1 MIERM
6 LVYPARMLKNLELT
20 NGLVYSG
27 QLLLELAGAGM
38 SREDAY
44 RVVQSH
50 AMDAWTNDKNFS
62 ELVAADPEISAL
74 LSKKKLAEVFHYKSQ
89 LKNVDA
95 IFERVLAEDA
105 DL

>member
-1 MIERM
+1 
-6 LVYPARMLKNLELT
+6 
-20 NGLVYSG
+20 VYSG
-27 QLLLELAGAGM
+27 QLLLELAGAGL

-44 RVVQSH
+44 RLVQTH
-50 AMDAWTNDKNFS
+50 AMDAWTNDKNFR

-74 LSKKKLAEVFHYKSQ
+74 LSKERLAEVFDYKRQ

-95 IFERVLAEDA
+95 IFARVLAEDS

>member
-1 MIERM
+1 M
-6 LVYPARMLKNLELT
+6 
-20 NGLVYSG
+20 YSG

-44 RVVQSH
+44 RLVQTH
-50 AMDAWTNDKNFS
+50 AMDAWTNDKNFR
-62 ELVAADPEISAL
+62 ELVAADPQITAR
-74 LSKKKLAEVFHYKSQ
+74 LSREKLAEVFDYQRQ
-89 LKNVDA
+89 LRNVDA

>member
-1 MIERM
+1 M
-6 LVYPARMLKNLELT
+6 LVYPARMLKNLEST
-20 NGLVYSG
+20 HGLVYSG

-44 RVVQSH
+44 QMVQQH
-50 AMDAWTNDKNFS
+50 AMDAWTNDRKFR
-62 ELVAADPEISAL
+62 ELVEADPEIAKL
-74 LSKKKLAEVFHYKSQ
+74 LSGEKLAQVFHYDRQ
-89 LKNVDA
+89 LRNVDA